1 MEVVTNMKKP
11 ASAKA
16 KNEPELVTIRVF
28 NDELEANFAKST
40 LESERIDC
48 MLSSDNA
55 GGMEPPLSLAQGIRL
70 VVRSED
76 AERAKAVLSGES
88 SGAEISE

>member
-1 MEVVTNMKKP
+1 MELVTAMKRP
-11 ASAKA
+11 ADARK
-16 KNEPELVTIRVF
+16 EPELVTIQVF

-40 LESERIDC
+40 LEAEGIDS
-48 MLSSDNA
+48 MLSGDNA

-76 AERAKAVLSGES
+76 LERARAVLSGDS
-88 SGAEISE
+88 SGTETSES